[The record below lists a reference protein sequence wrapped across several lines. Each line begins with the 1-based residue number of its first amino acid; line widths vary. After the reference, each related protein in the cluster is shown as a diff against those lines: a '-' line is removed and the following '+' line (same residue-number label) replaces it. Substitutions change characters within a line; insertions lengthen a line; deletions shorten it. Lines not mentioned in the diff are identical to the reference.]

1 MKYQAGDFRARWQ
14 FSALVPQS
22 LSGTSYCSKSRE
34 GVIRYSNFGFQSI
47 GDTNGLKQIRGHE
60 VVEITKEKSKKKFE
74 CIIDTVPPGVEVGQM
89 QKKKKTCKPKC
100 LERNHAQEATQKK
113 KFTQDIQGANSASER
128 QSHEC
133 GIQFAYTP
141 P

>member
-89 QKKKKTCKPKC
+89 QKKKNVQAEMFGKKSCTGSNTEKK
-100 LERNHAQEATQKK
+100 NHARYS
-113 KFTQDIQGANSASER
+113 GSE
-128 QSHEC
+128 
-133 GIQFAYTP
+133 
-141 P
+141 